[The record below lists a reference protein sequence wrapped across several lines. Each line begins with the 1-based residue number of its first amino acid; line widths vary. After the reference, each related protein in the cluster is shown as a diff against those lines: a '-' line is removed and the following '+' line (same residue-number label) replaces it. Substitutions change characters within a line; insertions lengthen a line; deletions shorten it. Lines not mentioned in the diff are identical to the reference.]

1 MAFLGTGI
9 LGYVSLLLNDKV
21 VKQNDKLID
30 MQHNQEKAFL
40 FFLKKSNL
48 SYMQKARLNN
58 NNYVTIE

>member
-1 MAFLGTGI
+1 LAFLGTGI

-48 SYMQKARLNN
+48 SYMQKMI
-58 NNYVTIE
+58 V